1 MSKSKSFTITI
12 PKPAKRNSVA
22 RDMQENHIGFN
33 AGGPMRD
40 KREKRANNPKRR
52 DYDYQEE

>member
-1 MSKSKSFTITI
+1 MSKSKSFTITL

-40 KREKRANNPKRR
+40 KREKRKNNPKRR
-52 DYDYQEE
+52 EYDYEE